1 MIDGMIRL
9 ATVTWNSASAPARRL
24 RKASPALSASSTV
37 STITTAPSASER
49 RSAAPMSTT
58 PRPFHSSW
66 YQCSDNPRIGSV
78 SPPSGPWKLSTK
90 IVITG
95 P

>member
-1 MIDGMIRL
+1 MR
-9 ATVTWNSASAPARRL
+9 N
-24 RKASPALSASSTV
+24 ASPASSDSSTV

-49 RSAAPMSTT
+49 RKAAPMSTT
-58 PRPFHSSW
+58 PRPSHSCA
-66 YQCSDNPRIGSV
+66 YQCSDTPRIGKV

-90 IVITG
+90 IVIIG